1 MERVLQGHQI
11 KDLNSKDLNKIMP
24 GNKKT
29 ATPSLSVEIGG
40 IRLKN
45 PLMAASGVFGYGEE
59 YGSLVDLNQ
68 FGAIVVK
75 GISLTP
81 REGNP
86 IPRICET
93 PCGML
98 NAIGL
103 QNIGIDAFIVEK
115 LPYLCGFDVPVIVNI
130 FGQNITEFEELA
142 GRLDSTNGISAIELN
157 ISCPN
162 VKKGGMEFGKDPK
175 MTYELVS
182 SVKKI
187 TRLPVIAK
195 LSPNVSDI
203 VEIAKAARDGGADGL
218 SLINTILGM
227 AIDIDT
233 RRPRLANITGGLSG
247 PAIKPIAIRM
257 VWEVSNAIDIPI
269 IGIGGIC
276 SHEDAIEF
284 FLAGATAVA
293 VGTAHFIDPRIMID
307 IIRGLAGYMTRHKI
321 EDVRD
326 LIGGLKVS

>member
-1 MERVLQGHQI
+1 
-11 KDLNSKDLNKIMP
+11 
-24 GNKKT
+24 
-29 ATPSLSVEIGG
+29 
-40 IRLKN
+40 
-45 PLMAASGVFGYGEE
+45 
-59 YGSLVDLNQ
+59 
-68 FGAIVVK
+68 
-75 GISLTP
+75 
-81 REGNP
+81 
-86 IPRICET
+86 ICET

-247 PAIKPIAIRM
+247 PAIKPIALRM

-307 IIRGLAGYMTRHKI
+307 IIRGLAGYMIRHKI

-326 LIGGLKVS
+326 LIGGLKLS

>member
-1 MERVLQGHQI
+1 MFGI
-11 KDLNSKDLNKIMP
+11 K
-24 GNKKT
+24 KKAINPT
-29 ATPSLSVEIGG
+29 LAVNIAG
-40 IRLKN
+40 IKLKN
-45 PLMAASGVFGYGEE
+45 PVIAASGVFGYGDD
-59 YGSLVDLNQ
+59 YGALIDLNQ

-75 GISLTP
+75 GISLKP

-93 PCGML
+93 PSGML

-103 QNIGIDAFIVEK
+103 QNIGIDAFIEEK
-115 LPYLCGFDVPVIVNI
+115 LPYLRSFNTPLIVNI
-130 FGQNITEFEELA
+130 FGEDINEFE
-142 GRLDSTNGISAIELN
+142 RLVRRLGGIEGISGIELN

-162 VKKGGMEFGKDPK
+162 VKKGGVEFGRYPK
-175 MTYELVS
+175 MVYELIS
-182 SVKKI
+182 SVKRV
-187 TRLPVIAK
+187 TRLPLIAK

-203 VEIAKAARDGGADGL
+203 VEIARAAREGGADAL

-247 PAIKPIAIRM
+247 PAIKPIALRM
-257 VWEVSNAIDIPI
+257 VWEVSKSIDIPI
-269 IGIGGIC
+269 IGVGGIC

-293 VGTAHFIDPRIMID
+293 IGTAHFMNPTIVID
-307 IIRGLAGYMTRHKI
+307 IIRGLKGYMERCGIKDI
-321 EDVRD
+321 SE
-326 LIGGLKVS
+326 LIGGLKE

>member
-1 MERVLQGHQI
+1 MF
-11 KDLNSKDLNKIMP
+11 
-24 GNKKT
+24 
-29 ATPSLSVEIGG
+29 G
-40 IRLKN
+40 IRRKKIGPNLAVDIAGINLKN
-45 PLMAASGVFGYGEE
+45 PVIASSGVFGYGDD
-59 YGSLVDLNQ
+59 YGSLVDLNM

-75 GISLTP
+75 GISLKP

-86 IPRICET
+86 FPRICET
-93 PCGML
+93 PSGML

-103 QNIGIDAFIVEK
+103 QNIGIDAFIGEK
-115 LPYLCGFDVPVIVNI
+115 LPYLRGFDVPVIVNI

-142 GRLDSTNGISAIELN
+142 GRLDSTNGISAIEIN

-187 TRLPVIAK
+187 TRIPVIAK

-218 SLINTILGM
+218 SLINTISGM

-247 PAIKPIAIRM
+247 PAIKPIALRM
-257 VWEVSNAIDIPI
+257 VWEVSREIGLPI
-269 IGIGGIC
+269 IGLGGI
-276 SHEDAIEF
+276 SSYEDAIEF
-284 FLAGATAVA
+284 FLAGATAIA
-293 VGTAHFIDPRIMID
+293 VGTAHFVDPRIMID

>member
-1 MERVLQGHQI
+1 MF
-11 KDLNSKDLNKIMP
+11 
-24 GNKKT
+24 
-29 ATPSLSVEIGG
+29 G
-40 IRLKN
+40 IRRKEISPNLAINIAGIKLKN
-45 PLMAASGVFGYGEE
+45 PVIASSGLFGYGDD
-59 YGSLVDLNQ
+59 YGSLIDLNQ
-68 FGAIVVK
+68 FGAIIVK
-75 GISLTP
+75 GISLKP

-86 IPRICET
+86 FPRICET
-93 PCGML
+93 PSGML

-115 LPYLCGFDVPVIVNI
+115 LPYLHGFDVPVIVNI

-142 GRLDSTNGISAIELN
+142 GSLDCTKGISAIELN

-182 SVKKI
+182 SVKKV

-195 LSPNVSDI
+195 LSPNVSDV
-203 VEIAKAARDGGADGL
+203 VEIAKAAKDAGADAL

-247 PAIKPIAIRM
+247 PAIKPIALRM

-307 IIRGLAGYMTRHKI
+307 IIRGLAGYMIRHKI

>member
-1 MERVLQGHQI
+1 
-11 KDLNSKDLNKIMP
+11 
-24 GNKKT
+24 
-29 ATPSLSVEIGG
+29 
-40 IRLKN
+40 
-45 PLMAASGVFGYGEE
+45 
-59 YGSLVDLNQ
+59 
-68 FGAIVVK
+68 
-75 GISLTP
+75 
-81 REGNP
+81 
-86 IPRICET
+86 
-93 PCGML
+93 
-98 NAIGL
+98 
-103 QNIGIDAFIVEK
+103 
-115 LPYLCGFDVPVIVNI
+115 
-130 FGQNITEFEELA
+130 A
-142 GRLDSTNGISAIELN
+142 GIELN

-203 VEIAKAARDGGADGL
+203 VEIAKTAKDAGADAL

-233 RRPRLANITGGLSG
+233 RRPRLANTTGGLSG
-247 PAIKPIAIRM
+247 PAIKPVALRM
-257 VWEVSNAIDIPI
+257 VWEVSRSIDIPI

-307 IIRGLAGYMTRHKI
+307 IIRGLAGYMTRRKI

>member
-1 MERVLQGHQI
+1 MF
-11 KDLNSKDLNKIMP
+11 
-24 GNKKT
+24 
-29 ATPSLSVEIGG
+29 G
-40 IRLKN
+40 IRRKEIIPNLAVNIAGINLKN
-45 PLMAASGVFGYGEE
+45 PVIASSGVFGYGEE
-59 YGSLVDLNQ
+59 YGSLIDLNR

-75 GISLTP
+75 GISLKP

-115 LPYLCGFDVPVIVNI
+115 LPYLRGFDVPVIVNI
-130 FGQNITEFEELA
+130 FGEDISEFERLA
-142 GRLDSTNGISAIELN
+142 GLLDKSGGVAGIELN

-175 MTYELVS
+175 MTHELVS

-187 TRLPVIAK
+187 TRLPIIAK

-247 PAIKPIAIRM
+247 PAIKPIALRM
-257 VWEVSNAIDIPI
+257 VWEVSREIGLPI
-269 IGIGGIC
+269 IGLGGI
-276 SHEDAIEF
+276 SSYEDAIEF

-307 IIRGLAGYMTRHKI
+307 IIRRLAVYMTRHKI

-326 LIGGLKVS
+326 LIGGVKVS